1 MKLVKDTD
9 NKIIET
15 SEVTDKEAEQAFK
28 TILTWLGEDPNREG
42 LLETPKRV
50 MKAYKEYFG
59 GYKVDPDKILD
70 KTFGDVDGY
79 DDMVIQKNIS
89 VQSHCEHHM
98 APIIGKAHVAY
109 IPKERV
115 VGLSKLA
122 RVVEVFSKRLQT
134 QERLTMQIA
143 KTLMESLDAKGVAV
157 TIDSTHQCM
166 TMRGIK
172 KEQAS
177 TVTNYYLGQFK
188 EDLSYQNRYLRFISI
203 AKD

>member
-1 MKLVKDTD
+1 MKLVKDLD

-28 TILTWLGEDPNREG
+28 TILTWLGEDPYREG

-109 IPKERV
+109 IPNERV

-122 RVVEVFSKRLQT
+122 RVVEVFSKRIQT

-172 KEQAS
+172 KEHA
-177 TVTNYYLGQFK
+177 TTGTNYYLGQFK

-203 AKD
+203 PKD